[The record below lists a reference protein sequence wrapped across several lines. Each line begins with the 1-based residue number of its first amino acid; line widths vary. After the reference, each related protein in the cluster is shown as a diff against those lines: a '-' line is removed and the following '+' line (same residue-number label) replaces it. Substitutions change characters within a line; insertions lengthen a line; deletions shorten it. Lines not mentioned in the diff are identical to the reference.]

1 MSHVVL
7 VCPYSLSVF
16 GGVQEQALAMSRVLV
31 ARGHD
36 VELVAPGPAGGPSLD
51 TPARVHR
58 LGAVLAVPAN
68 GSRAPITM
76 SWRAARRLRA
86 IVETVPGSVVHLHEP
101 FAPLLGW
108 SELLHHG
115 APTVGTLHRAGAGP
129 ATRWTTP
136 VLRRLARGLDVVA
149 AVSPAAADT
158 MGRAAGLHPDV
169 LFNGFETAR
178 FRRETRQS
186 PEAAT
191 ILLLGRLEER
201 KGAAVALEAVMR
213 HNARTTTP
221 WRVVVLGDGP
231 LGGALR
237 ARFGADPAIDFLG
250 AADEATKL
258 WWLRHASVL
267 VAPALG
273 RESFGLVLLE
283 AMAAELPV
291 VASDIPG
298 YREAAGGHAS
308 LARPGDPADLERAI
322 GQALAA
328 PVSQVAAAREHAEQ
342 WSMDRLVGRY
352 EDLYDRAR
360 GRFAGRR

>member
-36 VELVAPGPAGGPSLD
+36 VELVAPGLPGGPSPD

-58 LGAVLAVPAN
+58 LGRTLAVPAN
-68 GSRAPITM
+68 GSRAPITV
-76 SWRAARRLRA
+76 SWRAARRLQA
-86 IVETVPGSVVHLHEP
+86 IIEAAPGPVVHLHEP

-108 SELLHHG
+108 STLLHHR
-115 APTVGTLHRAGAGP
+115 APAVGTLHRAGAGP

-158 MGRAAGLHPDV
+158 MGRAAGLHPEV
-169 LFNGFETAR
+169 LFNGFETSR
-178 FRRETRQS
+178 YRREDRQA
-186 PEAAT
+186 PGIAT

-201 KGAAVALEAVMR
+201 KGARVALEAVAQ
-213 HNARTTTP
+213 HNARAERP

-231 LGGALR
+231 LGPRLR
-237 ARFGADPAIDFLG
+237 ARFGDDPAVEFLG
-250 AADEATKL
+250 AVDEGTKL
-258 WWLRHASVL
+258 AWLRRASVL

-298 YREAAGGHAS
+298 YREAAGGHAT
-308 LARPGDPADLERAI
+308 LARPGDAADVERAI
-322 GQALAA
+322 AAALAV
-328 PVSQVAAAREHAEQ
+328 PPSQVTAAREHAEE